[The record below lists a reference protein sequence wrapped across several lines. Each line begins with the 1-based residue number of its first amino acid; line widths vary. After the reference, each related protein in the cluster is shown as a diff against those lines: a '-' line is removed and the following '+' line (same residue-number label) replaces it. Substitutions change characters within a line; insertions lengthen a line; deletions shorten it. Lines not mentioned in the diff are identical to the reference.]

1 MMIEVDQSPEQV
13 ERAFTLAR
21 RLRDADLPH
30 YKNTYGWLLYLRGE
44 TEHAIRYLKS
54 AAEALPNV
62 MLAQYHLG
70 LAYAKL
76 GLVDEARTS
85 LTRAIELGGD
95 QNLPEIAE
103 AKEALAAL
111 PSTQ

>member
-1 MMIEVDQSPEQV
+1 
-13 ERAFTLAR
+13 
-21 RLRDADLPH
+21 
-30 YKNTYGWLLYLRGE
+30 
-44 TEHAIRYLKS
+44 
-54 AAEALPNV
+54 

-111 PSTQ
+111 PSTK